1 MRAFL
6 AAVAVRAACGVL
18 IVAHDTKG
26 ARNEIRSGR
35 GHWQHNVAK
44 PTRVA

>member
-26 ARNEIRSGR
+26 ARNE
-35 GHWQHNVAK
+35 
-44 PTRVA
+44 TRAGGGSALAAMSQAYARA